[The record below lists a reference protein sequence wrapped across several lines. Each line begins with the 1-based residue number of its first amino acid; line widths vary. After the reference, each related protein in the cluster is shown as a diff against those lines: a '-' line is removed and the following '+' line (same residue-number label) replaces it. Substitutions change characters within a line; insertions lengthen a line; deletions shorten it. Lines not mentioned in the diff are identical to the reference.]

1 MFSTRQDITPDHW
14 SSQMGKGGGVEFET
28 RELRYI
34 FKYKGDLAS
43 LASYQLTIAPILIA
57 SLLFTESHNNL
68 FVNFEQA

>member
-14 SSQMGKGGGVEFET
+14 SSQMGGGRVEFET

-34 FKYKGDLAS
+34 SKYKGDLAS
-43 LASYQLTIAPILIA
+43 LASYQLTIAPILIL

>member
-14 SSQMGKGGGVEFET
+14 SSQMGEFET

-34 FKYKGDLAS
+34 FKYKGDLTS

-57 SLLFTESHNNL
+57 SLLFTESHNNS